1 MLVFT
6 CHMITF
12 WLNVISWLG
21 FIAALYTLI
30 LQICILHP
38 PCGRAGSSV
47 LAVMAVATSSLLLS
61 KGLNL
66 RVTSVF
72 WTGLFGGG
80 ASVGTAS
87 PVIYSV
93 VTASSVLGLIAEKG
107 KWYILLSWEV
117 EGIYVCEEINRKIKQ
132 QLKKK
137 RQHNQRN
144 NHKKNNQ
151 VEVGKKGGCTV
162 KRMK

>member
-1 MLVFT
+1 
-6 CHMITF
+6 
-12 WLNVISWLG
+12 
-21 FIAALYTLI
+21 
-30 LQICILHP
+30 
-38 PCGRAGSSV
+38 
-47 LAVMAVATSSLLLS
+47 
-61 KGLNL
+61 
-66 RVTSVF
+66 
-72 WTGLFGGG
+72 
-80 ASVGTAS
+80 
-87 PVIYSV
+87 
-93 VTASSVLGLIAEKG
+93 
-107 KWYILLSWEV
+107 V